1 MIKYANSDIND
12 GINSLKIG
20 IGNIIVSLVKRK
32 ISEYVVPNSLNYLMV
47 IGALQEMFKEAKF
60 KYSDKYININID
72 DSSIDIFFNE
82 DSTKFI
88 TQ

>member
-1 MIKYANSDIND
+1 MIKYAQSDISD

-32 ISEYVVPNSLNYLMV
+32 IYEYVVPSNLNYLMV

-88 TQ
+88 T

>member
-1 MIKYANSDIND
+1 MIKYAQSDISD

-88 TQ
+88 T

>member
-32 ISEYVVPNSLNYLMV
+32 ISKYVVPSNLNYLMV

-72 DSSIDIFFNE
+72 GSSIDIFFNE

-88 TQ
+88 T

>member
-32 ISEYVVPNSLNYLMV
+32 ISEYIVPNSLNYLMV

-88 TQ
+88 I

>member
-12 GINSLKIG
+12 GIKSLKIG

-72 DSSIDIFFNE
+72 NSSIDIFFNE

-88 TQ
+88 I

>member
-20 IGNIIVSLVKRK
+20 IGNIIVSLIKKK
-32 ISEYVVPNSLNYLMV
+32 ISEYVVPNCLNYLMV

-88 TQ
+88 T

>member
-20 IGNIIVSLVKRK
+20 IGNIIVSLVKKK

-88 TQ
+88 T

>member
-1 MIKYANSDIND
+1 MEITKDIKYLGVND
-12 GINSLKIG
+12 HEIDLFQ
-20 IGNIIVSLVKRK
+20 
-32 ISEYVVPNSLNYLMV
+32 SEYVVPNNLNYLMV

-88 TQ
+88 T

>member
-12 GINSLKIG
+12 GIKSLKIG
-20 IGNIIVSLVKRK
+20 IGNIIVSLVNKK
-32 ISEYVVPNSLNYLMV
+32 ISEYIVPNSLNYLMV
-47 IGALQEMFKEAKF
+47 TGSLQETFKEAKF

-88 TQ
+88 I

>member
-20 IGNIIVSLVKRK
+20 IGNIIVSLVKK
-32 ISEYVVPNSLNYLMV
+32 KLFEYVVPNSLNYLMV

-88 TQ
+88 T

>member
-88 TQ
+88 T

>member
-12 GINSLKIG
+12 GIKSLKIG
-20 IGNIIVSLVKRK
+20 IGNIIVSLVKKK
-32 ISEYVVPNSLNYLMV
+32 ISEYIFPNSINYLIA

-88 TQ
+88 T

>member
-72 DSSIDIFFNE
+72 GSSIDIFFNE

-88 TQ
+88 T

>member
-20 IGNIIVSLVKRK
+20 IGNIVVSLVKKK

-72 DSSIDIFFNE
+72 DSSIDIFFNK

-88 TQ
+88 T

>member
-12 GINSLKIG
+12 GTNSLKIG

-32 ISEYVVPNSLNYLMV
+32 ISEYVVPNNLNYLMV
-47 IGALQEMFKEAKF
+47 IRTLQEMFKEAKF

-72 DSSIDIFFNE
+72 GSSIDIFFNE

-88 TQ
+88 T

>member
-32 ISEYVVPNSLNYLMV
+32 ISEYIVPNSLNYLMV
-47 IGALQEMFKEAKF
+47 TGALQEMFKEAKF

-88 TQ
+88 I

>member
-12 GINSLKIG
+12 GIKSLKIG
-20 IGNIIVSLVKRK
+20 IGNIIVSLVKKK
-32 ISEYVVPNSLNYLMV
+32 ISEYVVPNNLNYLMV

-88 TQ
+88 T

>member
-32 ISEYVVPNSLNYLMV
+32 ISEYVVPNNLNY
-47 IGALQEMFKEAKF
+47 
-60 KYSDKYININID
+60 
-72 DSSIDIFFNE
+72 
-82 DSTKFI
+82 
-88 TQ
+88 

>member
-20 IGNIIVSLVKRK
+20 IGNIIVSLVKKK
-32 ISEYVVPNSLNYLMV
+32 ISEYIIPNSLNYLMV

-88 TQ
+88 T

>member
-12 GINSLKIG
+12 GIKSLKIG

-88 TQ
+88 T

>member
-20 IGNIIVSLVKRK
+20 IGNIIVSLVKK
-32 ISEYVVPNSLNYLMV
+32 KLFEYVVPNSLNYLMV

-72 DSSIDIFFNE
+72 GSSIDIFFNE

-88 TQ
+88 T

>member
-32 ISEYVVPNSLNYLMV
+32 ISEYVFPNNLNYLMV

-88 TQ
+88 T

>member
-88 TQ
+88 A

>member
-32 ISEYVVPNSLNYLMV
+32 IPEYVVPNNLNYLMV
-47 IGALQEMFKEAKF
+47 VGALQEMFKEAKF

-88 TQ
+88 T

>member
-82 DSTKFI
+82 DNTKFI
-88 TQ
+88 T